1 LREANGW
8 SWSGSR
14 RAARGKRVVL
24 VGLSQSCERQTGG
37 PGRALAEL
45 REGNGWSLFARL
57 KDARSLKDHPQVL
70 SSLREYNQDYPEGLS
85 SLREPNR

>member
-1 LREANGW
+1 MWRVKIPHERRSRHRFIKTDDYVRFTAELREGNGW

-37 PGRALAEL
+37 
-45 REGNGWSLFARL
+45 
-57 KDARSLKDHPQVL
+57 
-70 SSLREYNQDYPEGLS
+70 
-85 SLREPNR
+85 